1 MFSGIDQRELGRK
14 ERAVAEYYRQLKRY
28 DYECGDVIT
37 YKLSQEQM
45 KQVLTGEKTVDDF
58 IREGT
63 VNESRTSSV
72 FTAGK
77 KGWR

>member
-1 MFSGIDQRELGRK
+1 MQGIDQRELGRK
-14 ERAVAEYYRQLKRY
+14 ERGTAEYERQIRRY
-28 DYECGDVIT
+28 GYECGDVIT
-37 YKLSQEQM
+37 YKLSPEQM

>member
-28 DYECGDVIT
+28 DYEYGDVIT
-37 YKLSQEQM
+37 YKLSPEQM

-63 VNESRTSSV
+63 ANESRTSSV

>member
-37 YKLSQEQM
+37 YKLSPRTDEASANR
-45 KQVLTGEKTVDDF
+45 GENG
-58 IREGT
+58 R
-63 VNESRTSSV
+63 
-72 FTAGK
+72 
-77 KGWR
+77 